1 MYRKFIVLLLSQTN
15 AFIAPTRRD
24 FFKNKHLDSKSDTI
38 PNNFIMDENGFLYRD
53 SFIGNGASPSHGDE
67 LEVHY
72 KGWYYSPDATMG
84 IKFDD
89 SKSRDKN
96 RGLLFEYGK
105 SPIIKGWELGLKT
118 MKEGGKRI
126 LILPPSLGYGNQV
139 VHSIARPS
147 IPSNSELRFEIEL
160 VVVNNNIIRKLRRN
174 IYDFFRPSGFDY
186 I

>member
-1 MYRKFIVLLLSQTN
+1 MYRIFIVLLLSKTD
-15 AFIAPTRRD
+15 AFVAPTRRD
-24 FFKNKHLDSKSDTI
+24 FFKNKHLDSKYEKT
-38 PNNFIMDENGFLYRD
+38 PNNFIMGEKGLLYHD
-53 SFIGNGASPSHGDE
+53 TVIGTGDSPSHGDE

-72 KGWYYSPDATMG
+72 KGWYYSPNATMG

-96 RGLLFEYGK
+96 KGLLFEYGK
-105 SPIIKGWELGLKT
+105 SPIIEGWKIGLKT
-118 MKEGGKRI
+118 MKAGGKRI
-126 LILPPSLGYGNQV
+126 IILPPSLGYGNKA
-139 VHSIARPS
+139 VHSIGRPS

-174 IYDFFRPSGFDY
+174 IYDFIRPSGFDY

>member
-1 MYRKFIVLLLSQTN
+1 MYRNYILLLLTQTG
-15 AFIAPTRRD
+15 AFVAPTRRD
-24 FFKNKHLDSKSDTI
+24 FFQNKRLDSTSNTP
-38 PNNFIMDENGFLYRD
+38 PNNFIMGEKGFLYHD
-53 SFIGNGASPSHGDE
+53 TVIGTGDSPSHGDE

-72 KGWYYSPDATMG
+72 KGWYYSPNATMG

-139 VHSIARPS
+139 VHSIGRPS

-160 VVVNNNIIRKLRRN
+160 VVVNNDNIRKLRRN